1 MEKVGGNFNDKMR
14 EGWWEIKG
22 NGLSYENLNFE
33 FFIQHTINQLPSY
46 PFRGYCLG

>member
-33 FFIQHTINQLPSY
+33 FFIFLILKGGKK
-46 PFRGYCLG
+46 RADK